1 MGEDSSFL
9 LKLLALV
16 LLILTNGFF
25 VAVEFA
31 AVTARRSRLETLA
44 EQGHATA
51 RLVLKWVEN
60 PDRLVAAAQIGITI
74 ASLALGYVGENTFA
88 HLLEPWLSK
97 LHLPVEALTPLLGAL
112 PLILSLTVVT
122 GLHVVFGEQTPKIIA
137 LRAPERVVLL
147 LARPMEFCARLFHPL
162 VVLLD
167 SATQGVVRLL
177 GMEPIASHHTIYS
190 IEELKRIVQESQEK
204 GVLEIEER
212 EMLDAIFDLGSK
224 PVRQVMVPR
233 TEMICIPAEA
243 SLDDA
248 ADLAARYPLT
258 KFPVYEGDL
267 DHIIGILHVQDL
279 VRALRE
285 GEQATSVRNLL
296 REALVVPESVRVA
309 DLLKQFRQKKTHIAI
324 LLDEYGGTAGLVT
337 LEDLLEEIVGDVED
351 AFDIAEPGIQELPDG
366 SALISGL
373 TPIDEV
379 NEHFGLHLSDPYY
392 DTIAGYVLGRLG
404 RIARVGDEVEANG
417 VRLRVEAMDGLRIA
431 RLSLF
436 PIQNPSTPVESS
448 V

>member
-190 IEELKRIVQESQEK
+190 
-204 GVLEIEER
+204 
-212 EMLDAIFDLGSK
+212 
-224 PVRQVMVPR
+224 
-233 TEMICIPAEA
+233 
-243 SLDDA
+243 
-248 ADLAARYPLT
+248 
-258 KFPVYEGDL
+258 
-267 DHIIGILHVQDL
+267 
-279 VRALRE
+279 
-285 GEQATSVRNLL
+285 
-296 REALVVPESVRVA
+296 
-309 DLLKQFRQKKTHIAI
+309 
-324 LLDEYGGTAGLVT
+324 
-337 LEDLLEEIVGDVED
+337 
-351 AFDIAEPGIQELPDG
+351 
-366 SALISGL
+366 
-373 TPIDEV
+373 
-379 NEHFGLHLSDPYY
+379 
-392 DTIAGYVLGRLG
+392 
-404 RIARVGDEVEANG
+404 
-417 VRLRVEAMDGLRIA
+417 
-431 RLSLF
+431 LSL
-436 PIQNPSTPVESS
+436 IHI
-448 V
+448 